1 MSAIGPVTAHHTEDG
16 RVCVHVVV
24 TDFVQGAASGDLGP
38 GHAVPELPTG
48 THGTGAR
55 LRNIS
60 AQVEGIELLAVRPDG
75 FEGTIPELVGLMT
88 SAASPATGR
97 EPFGGAETG
106 STFRHR
112 PRHQRGTR
120 DHSC

>member
-1 MSAIGPVTAHHTEDG
+1 VHWLAAPLLFQNSLVYPGIGTLRVTPLSLHRFT
-16 RVCVHVVV
+16 
-24 TDFVQGAASGDLGP
+24 LGP
-38 GHAVPELPTG
+38 GEGL
-48 THGTGAR
+48 
-55 LRNIS
+55 S
-60 AQVEGIELLAVRPDG
+60 ADQVEGIELLAVSPDG

-88 SAASPATGR
+88 SAAWPATGR

-106 STFRHR
+106 SSSRHR

>member
-48 THGTGAR
+48 THGTASLDVEGAR
-55 LRNIS
+55 DLYRRLGE
-60 AQVEGIELLAVRPDG
+60 VLATLEQG
-75 FEGTIPELVGLMT
+75 
-88 SAASPATGR
+88 
-97 EPFGGAETG
+97 
-106 STFRHR
+106 
-112 PRHQRGTR
+112 
-120 DHSC
+120 